1 MRYVRSPRG
10 AVTALAVTM
19 VASVISVGT
28 TGAAASAA
36 REHPAASSSACVTYA
51 GVESSGSLN
60 SLDPTVQGSSQISI
74 EVDAAYNKLYYA
86 EPPNWTPQ
94 LGLATGATHNASG
107 TVWTVDLRH
116 GVRFHDGHELTSADV
131 VYTFQHL
138 LNPKYGSDEAGTL
151 SMIDPAK
158 VVAKG
163 RYSVQ
168 FSLKQAVGNF
178 PLYLADKDA
187 FIIAD
192 HATEHQLKYEGDG
205 TGPFVPVNFQP
216 TAATHKF
223 VRFSHYWQPNLPK
236 AACLILSVIQEPT
249 TQAAAMES
257 GQVDVLQAAD
267 YSIVRALK
275 ANPNLTLQASGP
287 GTSRTLPMWINAKP
301 FSNNDVR
308 EALKL
313 VVNRKQM
320 VDTVLFG
327 YGAVGDDNPVPP
339 QSSQAWRQ
347 KVPGQNIPEAKRL
360 LKKAGYGPSNPLKV
374 TLYTADML
382 PGAVEIAQLYKQMA
396 AEAGIQVNL
405 AVGPAAT
412 YWSNVW
418 LKQPFEMSGWNLR
431 PPALALA
438 AAYTG
443 SNSSNNE
450 SHWHNAAY
458 DKLLSEAIATT
469 NQAKANALFKKAEQ
483 MLTTQGG
490 EIIPVFTEQVAVLK
504 KGCTGYTPNAV
515 LSDVD
520 WTHLSCS

>member
-1 MRYVRSPRG
+1 MKHPRALRG
-10 AVTALAVTM
+10 AAVTLT
-19 VASVISVGT
+19 VGL
-28 TGAAASAA
+28 AASLLSASGA
-36 REHPAASSSACVTYA
+36 SASPAPTHGSAQAGGCVTYA

-60 SLDPTVQGSSQISI
+60 SLDPTIQGSSQISI

-86 EPPNWTPQ
+86 EPPDWTPTPA
-94 LGLATGATHNASG
+94 LATGATHNASG

-116 GVRFHDGHELTSADV
+116 GVHFHDGHEMTSADV

-151 SMIDPAK
+151 SMINPAT
-158 VVAKG
+158 VVAAG
-163 RYSVQ
+163 RYKVQ
-168 FSLKQAVGNF
+168 FTLKQPVGDF

-192 HATEHQLKYEGDG
+192 HATEAQLKYGGDG

-223 VRFSHYWQPNLPK
+223 VRFADYWQKGLPK
-236 AACLILSVIQEPT
+236 ASCLVLSVIQEPT

-257 GQVDVLQAAD
+257 GQVDVLQSAD

-275 ANPNLTLQASGP
+275 ADPNLMLKASGP
-287 GTSRTLPMWINAKP
+287 GTSRTLPMWVNASP
-301 FSNNDVR
+301 FNNNDVR

-313 VVNRKQM
+313 VINRQQM
-320 VDTVLFG
+320 VNTVLFG

-339 QSSQAWRQ
+339 QSSAAWRH
-347 KVPGQNIPEAKRL
+347 KVPAQNIPEAERL
-360 LKKAGYGPSNPLKV
+360 LKKAGYDSSHPLKV

-382 PGAVEIAQLYKQMA
+382 PGAVEIAELYKQMA

-443 SNSSNNE
+443 SNSSSNE

-458 DKLLSEAIATT
+458 NKLLSEAIAMT
-469 NQAKANALFKKAEQ
+469 NQAKATALFKQAEK
-483 MLTTQGG
+483 MLSTEGG

-520 WTHLSCS
+520 WTHLTCS

>member
-1 MRYVRSPRG
+1 MSYRRTLGG
-10 AVTALAVTM
+10 AAATLTVGLA
-19 VASVISVGT
+19 ASVIGVGVGG
-28 TGAAASAA
+28 TGAAASRAEGLTQTG
-36 REHPAASSSACVTYA
+36 RCVTYA

-60 SLDPTVQGSSQISI
+60 SLDPTIQGSSQISI

-86 EPPNWTPQ
+86 EPPNWTPVPA
-94 LGLATGATHNASG
+94 LATGATHNSSG
-107 TVWTVDLRH
+107 TVWTIYLRH
-116 GVRFHDGHELTSADV
+116 GVHFHDGHEMTSADV

-158 VVAKG
+158 VVATG

-168 FSLKQAVGNF
+168 FTLKQPVGDF

-192 HATEHQLKYEGDG
+192 HATESQLKYQGDG

-216 TAATHKF
+216 TAPTHKF
-223 VRFSHYWQPNLPK
+223 VRFAHYWQPGLPK
-236 AACLILSVIQEPT
+236 ASCLILSVIQEPT

-257 GQVDVLQAAD
+257 GQVDVLQSAD

-275 ANPNLTLQASGP
+275 ADPKLTLEASGP
-287 GTSRTLPMWINAKP
+287 GTSRTLPMWTDTKP

-313 VVNRKQM
+313 VINRKQM
-320 VDTVLFG
+320 VSTVLFG

-339 QSSQAWRQ
+339 QSSAAWRHT
-347 KVPGQNIPEAKRL
+347 VPAQNIPEAKRL
-360 LKKAGYGPSNPLKV
+360 LKEAGYGPSHPLRV
-374 TLYTADML
+374 SLYTADML
-382 PGAVEIAQLYKQMA
+382 PGAVEIGELYKQMA

-405 AVGPAAT
+405 IVGPSST

-443 SNSSNNE
+443 SNSSSNE

-458 DKLLSEAIATT
+458 NKLLAEAIATT
-469 NQAKANALFKKAEQ
+469 DQAKATALFKQAEK
-483 MLTTQGG
+483 MLSTEGG
-490 EIIPVFTEQVAVLK
+490 EIIPVFTEQVAVLQ
-504 KGCTGYTPNAV
+504 KGCSGYTPNAV
-515 LSDVD
+515 LSDVN
-520 WTHLSCS
+520 WTELSCS